1 MIDIRTTTV
10 PKREGSGGTTTIINN
25 GGTSSGG
32 SLYGHSIWGQY
43 FNGSDIKGTLYD
55 VQNIFASG
63 NINADGSVNS
73 AGGNITEINTKQI
86 NIS

>member
-1 MIDIRTTTV
+1 MIRIDTTTI
-10 PKREGSGGTTTIINN
+10 PKREGSGGDTTIINN
-25 GGTSSGG
+25 GGSSSGG

-43 FNGSDIKGTLYD
+43 IDGGDIKGTLYD
-55 VQNIFASG
+55 VKNIFATG

-86 NIS
+86 SIS